1 MPANLENLAVAT
13 GLEKSPFS
21 FQSQRWAMPKNVQT
35 TIQFYTFPMLVRL
48 WSKSFKLGFWMY
60 KLDLEKTEEPEI
72 KLQTFVGSSKRQE
85 SCRKTSISLF

>member
-1 MPANLENLAVAT
+1 MTICAT
-13 GLEKSPFS
+13 RKS
-21 FQSQRWAMPKNVQT
+21 QSQRRAMPKNVQT

-72 KLQTFVGSSKRQE
+72 KLQTLIESKKSKIILE
-85 SCRKTSISLF
+85 KHLLLLHCL